1 MYTTLPNM
9 GETSY
14 QLVQDVF
21 HQPYVS
27 SQEGIWYDFY
37 TVETRNFDSKETVQ
51 LHPRNMDPSI
61 PLTIVLLPVVDWV
74 SWSSP
79 SWCDISPSNQQK
91 VNSWIDIIHYIIPTY
106 ILDINIYIFTCNH
119 LVDLLFCTYTF
130 CYCMPFSCRPI
141 LVPLVLRW
149 IHEFQ
154 TSEGSYW
161 DSKPST

>member
-1 MYTTLPNM
+1 M

-21 HQPYVS
+21 HQPYVN

-37 TVETRNFDSKETVQ
+37 TVETRNFDSKETFQ

-79 SWCDISPSNQQK
+79 SWCDISPSNQK
-91 VNSWIDIIHYIIPTY
+91 AKEWIDIISYPCFRYIQYDT
-106 ILDINIYIFTCNH
+106 IYIFTCNH
-119 LVDLLFCTYTF
+119 FCWFVVLYIHLLLLNAIFLQAYPRSAGAQVDSRTNIGGELL
-130 CYCMPFSCRPI
+130 R
-141 LVPLVLRW
+141 
-149 IHEFQ
+149 
-154 TSEGSYW
+154 
-161 DSKPST
+161 